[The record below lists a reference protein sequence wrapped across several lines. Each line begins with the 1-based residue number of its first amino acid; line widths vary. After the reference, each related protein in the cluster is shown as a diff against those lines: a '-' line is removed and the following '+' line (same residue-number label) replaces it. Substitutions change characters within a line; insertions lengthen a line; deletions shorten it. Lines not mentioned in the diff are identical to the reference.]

1 MNMLLTNNARRFAGF
16 APHRKGVKGRDKNME
31 VIGAFLDY
39 CNGIRERKYKR
50 S

>member
-1 MNMLLTNNARRFAGF
+1 MAMLLTNNSRRFAGL
-16 APHRKGVKGRDKNME
+16 APHRKGAKGRDKNME

-39 CNGIRERKYKR
+39 CNGDCKGRRKR